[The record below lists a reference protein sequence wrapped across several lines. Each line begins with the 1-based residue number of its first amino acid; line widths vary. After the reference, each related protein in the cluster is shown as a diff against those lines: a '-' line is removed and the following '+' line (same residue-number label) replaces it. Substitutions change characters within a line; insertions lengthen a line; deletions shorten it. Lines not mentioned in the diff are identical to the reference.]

1 MGCASSSATGGG
13 GGGGVGSVSGKRSGS
28 GAGGSSATPRRSEPE
43 TPDVGLSDLF
53 DPVKFLGRGG
63 TGDTWLFR

>member
-1 MGCASSSATGGG
+1 MGCGSSTATGGG
-13 GGGGVGSVSGKRSGS
+13 GSTSAKRSGS
-28 GAGGSSATPRRSEPE
+28 GAGGGLTPRRSEPE

>member
-1 MGCASSSATGGG
+1 MGCGSSSAAGGG
-13 GGGGVGSVSGKRSGS
+13 STSARRSGS
-28 GAGGSSATPRRSEPE
+28 GAGGAPTPRRSEPE
-43 TPDVGLSDLF
+43 TPDMGLSDLF

>member
-1 MGCASSSATGGG
+1 MGCASSSAAGG
-13 GGGGVGSVSGKRSGS
+13 GSVSAKRSS
-28 GAGGSSATPRRSEPE
+28 STGAPTPRRSEPE